1 MAKTMD
7 AIQKNLLSEIM
18 DLEIVPEGAYN
29 IRSNGESAARHTT
42 ANIDIV
48 TKTDKPGIDIII
60 KPGTKNERVD
70 IPVLLTKTGL
80 KDLVYNDF
88 YIGEDADVLI
98 VAGCGIHNAGDEQ
111 TAHDGIHSFHV
122 GKNAKLKYVEKHY
135 GEGEGTGE
143 KVLNPTTE
151 IEIDE
156 GGYMEMDSAQLGGV
170 DSTVRVTRAKLAN
183 RATLVI
189 GEKIM
194 THGKQT
200 AITDF
205 TVDLDGEDCG
215 AHVVS
220 RSVAKD
226 ESRQT
231 FLSCINGN
239 NLCSG
244 HTECDAIIMDSARV
258 DAIPKVAANHVQA
271 SLIHEAAIGKIAGEQ
286 LIKLMTLGLSEKQA
300 EEQIINGFLR

>member
-1 MAKTMD
+1 MD

-29 IRSNGESAARHTT
+29 IRANGESAARHTT

-98 VAGCGIHNAGDEQ
+98 VAGCGIHNAGDEE

-143 KVLNPTTE
+143 RVLNPTTE

-156 GGYMEMDSAQLGGV
+156 GGYMEM
-170 DSTVRVTRAKLAN
+170 
-183 RATLVI
+183 
-189 GEKIM
+189 
-194 THGKQT
+194 
-200 AITDF
+200 
-205 TVDLDGEDCG
+205 
-215 AHVVS
+215 
-220 RSVAKD
+220 
-226 ESRQT
+226 ES
-231 FLSCINGN
+231 
-239 NLCSG
+239 
-244 HTECDAIIMDSARV
+244 
-258 DAIPKVAANHVQA
+258 
-271 SLIHEAAIGKIAGEQ
+271 
-286 LIKLMTLGLSEKQA
+286 
-300 EEQIINGFLR
+300 

>member
-7 AIQKNLLSEIM
+7 AIQKKLLSEIM

-29 IRSNGESAARHTT
+29 IRANGESAARHTT
-42 ANIDIV
+42 ANIDIM